1 MRATIDEKCTI
12 LRALYYAAQWEL
24 SILATLEHM
33 KDDPM
38 FAEAAARCKDY
49 TELRR
54 KLHKRWKIADRFGE

>member
-1 MRATIDEKCTI
+1 MRATIDEKYTI

-24 SILATLEHM
+24 SILVNLAHM

-38 FAEAAARCKDY
+38 FAEAAAKCKEY
-49 TELRR
+49 AELRR